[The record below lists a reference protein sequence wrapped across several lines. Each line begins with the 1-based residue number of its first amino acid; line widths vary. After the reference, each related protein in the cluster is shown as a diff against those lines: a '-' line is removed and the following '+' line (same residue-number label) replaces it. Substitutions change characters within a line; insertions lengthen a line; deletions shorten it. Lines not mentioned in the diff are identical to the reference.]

1 VRIPLSYNLRN
12 LRQRPA
18 STLATALGIAL
29 VVAILVGALAMA
41 AGFQTALVETGS
53 PNNVIVLRTGA
64 DSEISS
70 SITQDGA
77 NILRAEPEVAIGP
90 DGHPL
95 VSSEMVVLANLR
107 RTGQVGSS
115 NITLRGVDQ
124 EAFQLRDQ
132 VKIVSGHM
140 FQPGTDEVIVG
151 ERIARRFADCN
162 LGGHLRFNK
171 HDFTVVGHFV
181 AGGTGFES
189 EIWGDNAILLP
200 AMNRGTYQS
209 VTFRLRGPPPIPSP
223 QAGFSRYLARLF
235 RAAAGHDRSS
245 SRVQEVT
252 RDEGALAFTALKQR
266 LEKDP
271 RLGVQVLTERQWYA
285 QQSALLANVLRVAG
299 IFLTLIMAVGAI
311 FGAMNT
317 MYAAVGARTR
327 EIATLMVLGFSPG
340 SIRWAFVRESVFLSL
355 IGGALGCLIA
365 LPINSITT
373 STTNWSSFS
382 EVAFAFRV
390 TPFSIVAG
398 MIFAVA
404 MGFFGGLLPAYRA
417 GRLPLASG
425 LRAI

>member
-1 VRIPLSYNLRN
+1 
-12 LRQRPA
+12 
-18 STLATALGIAL
+18 LGIAL

-41 AGFQTALVETGS
+41 AGFQAALIETGS
-53 PNNVIVLRTGA
+53 PDNVIVLRTGA

-77 NILRAEPEVAIGP
+77 NILRALPEVAIGP

-95 VSSEMVVLANLR
+95 ASSEMVVLANLR
-107 RTGQVGSS
+107 RMGQVGSS

-124 EAFQLRDQ
+124 EAFKLRDQ
-132 VKIVSGHM
+132 VKIVSGRM

-151 ERIARRFADCN
+151 DRIARRFANCG
-162 LGGHLRFNK
+162 LGDHLRFNK
-171 HDFTVVGHFV
+171 HDFTVVGHFT
-181 AGGTGFES
+181 AGGSGFES

-209 VTFRLRGPPPIPSP
+209 VTFRMRHPWRNSISSP
-223 QAGFSRYLARLF
+223 LARF
-235 RAAAGHDRSS
+235 IAAVDSARRADRGQQP
-245 SRVQEVT
+245 RVIP
-252 RDEGALAFTALKQR
+252 DHGALEFASLKQR

-285 QQSALLANVLRVAG
+285 QQSAILATVLRFAG

-317 MYAAVGARTR
+317 MYATVGARTR

-340 SIRWAFVRESVFLSL
+340 AIRWAFVRESVFLSL
-355 IGGALGCLIA
+355 IGGVIGCLIA
-365 LPINSITT
+365 LPINAITT

-382 EVAFAFRV
+382 EVAFAFKV
-390 TPFSIVAG
+390 TPAAIVVG
-398 MIFAVA
+398 MLFAVA
-404 MGFFGGLLPAYRA
+404 MGFFGGLLPAFRA
-417 GRLPLASG
+417 GKLPLASG